1 MRIEENLTIYILQLV
16 STCETYAEIQYYR
29 NFSSVGP
36 VVRPTAACVFR
47 QWERRP
53 GAAPPGIKAF
63 IFRKRTK
70 LRKPELFLV
79 WNLG

>member
-47 QWERRP
+47 Q
-53 GAAPPGIKAF
+53 
-63 IFRKRTK
+63 
-70 LRKPELFLV
+70 
-79 WNLG
+79 